1 MYFQEVRLVDGEGSP
16 NVTTFSGRVEVRL
29 PGGSWGTV
37 CDDSFDGRDASVICK
52 MFGFKYAVPKRG
64 AHFGTGVGNIHMD
77 DLRCTGN
84 ESSIFDCRY
93 AGWDLHN
100 CKHSED
106 ASVICSSLFIKVR
119 IM

>member
-52 MFGFKYAVPKRG
+52 MFGFEYAAPKSG
-64 AHFGTGVGNIHMD
+64 AHFGTGVGNIHID

-84 ESSIFDCRY
+84 ESSIFDCPYNRW
-93 AGWDLHN
+93 GKHD